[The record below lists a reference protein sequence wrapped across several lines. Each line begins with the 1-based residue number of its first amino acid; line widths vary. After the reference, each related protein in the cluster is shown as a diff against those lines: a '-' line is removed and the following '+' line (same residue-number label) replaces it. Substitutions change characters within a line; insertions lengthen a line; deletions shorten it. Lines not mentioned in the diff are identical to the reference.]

1 MTTLPGDLEIVD
13 LRRGR
18 GDPVLRSSD
27 ERLLLG
33 FHRRVYKPAFPI
45 VSEQES
51 PNEWI
56 PRIWDDPPES
66 AWFELY
72 PLIAGRALDW
82 PRRRRLY
89 GALFFEYYWR
99 SSCALMTYL
108 VVAPR
113 MRRRGLARFMLAEAR
128 TRLQALANARHGSDA
143 ALRAV
148 FTEVND
154 PSKVRPEDDSI
165 DPVQRMAAFERLG
178 ARIVDI
184 PYVQPELAPGQ
195 GRARELFLLVFPL
208 PGLPDDR
215 IATRTVGAFIDDFYR
230 ANAVREPADDPDVR
244 RMVEA
249 MPGADVRLIRPSQH
263 PDLAGLLSRT
273 SAAGGLPI
281 PRPAG

>member
-1 MTTLPGDLEIVD
+1 MAALPGDLEIID

-18 GDPVLRSSD
+18 GDPTLRRRD
-27 ERLLLG
+27 EALLRG

-56 PRIWDDPPES
+56 PRIWEDPPES
-66 AWFELY
+66 AWFELH
-72 PLIAGRALDW
+72 PLIAGRTLDR

-99 SSCALMTYL
+99 SSCALVTYL

-113 MRRRGLARFMLAEAR
+113 MRRLGLARHLLAESR
-128 TRLQALANARHGSDA
+128 TRLRAIADARHGSEA

-154 PSKVRPEDDSI
+154 PSKVKPEDDSI

-208 PGLPDDR
+208 PGSPDDS
-215 IATRTVGAFIDDFYR
+215 IAAETVGVFIDDFYR
-230 ANAVREPADDPDVR
+230 ANGVAEPAHDPDVR
-244 RMVEA
+244 AMIEA
-249 MPGADVRLIRPSQH
+249 MPGADVRLIRPSLH
-263 PDLAGLLSRT
+263 PDLARLISR
-273 SAAGGLPI
+273 
-281 PRPAG
+281 